1 MTEAIQLTTVDD
13 KVLVRTKNRV
23 WSRAVVASDGCLYPS
38 QNAAGT
44 ALNVSSATVRAA
56 LAGKSQRVNLRY
68 ASNTEVIDQWGSSGT
83 WLSRNSDGS
92 LKTLPKRAQKKP
104 VKRALKKDAPK
115 RATKKAKKTEAA
127 AAGIPL
133 TGAPEHLATSFLF
146 EGHQFAG
153 GPAIVIVPGT
163 AFRMER
169 ASKDDFPLEIR
180 ASCHWT

>member
-1 MTEAIQLTTVDD
+1 MAENIQLTTVDD
-13 KVLVRTKNRV
+13 HILVRTKNRV
-23 WSRAVVASDGCLYPS
+23 WSRAVIADDGCMYPS
-38 QNAAGT
+38 QNAACA

-56 LAGKSQRVNLRY
+56 LAGKSERINLRY

-92 LKTLPKRAQKKP
+92 LTLPKRVQKKP
-104 VKRALKKDAPK
+104 VKRALKKDTPK
-115 RATKKAKKTEAA
+115 RATKKAKKTEA

-169 ASKDDFPLEIR
+169 ASKDDFPVEIR
-180 ASCHWT
+180 ATCRWS